1 MKYKNKS
8 HLTLIVILSMILI
21 CVAFAIYTYI

>member
-8 HLTLIVILSMILI
+8 HLILIVILSMILI